1 MSTLNFFMSQQN
13 PIIGNWSHNLKLIK
27 QAWLEGKEQGAD
39 VVVTGELSICGYP
52 PEDMLLRS
60 DFIEKSKQALDD
72 LINHCQDGPAVIVG
86 LPWQTELGLWNG
98 AAVIENGQL
107 TALAGKRELPN
118 YGVFDEKRYF
128 TPCDDVCVVPIKDVN
143 VGIAICE
150 DMWQDRV
157 AKSLAAKGADVIVS
171 MNASPYEMKKDKRR
185 LTTMTKRSQETGLS
199 VLYLNMWGGQD
210 EILFDGGSLTLNA
223 GDNEPSNSL
232 PSFCNNNVMIP
243 YTDGKFKSVTK
254 APKQDLLDELYQ
266 ALVVGLRDYVQKS
279 GFDKGVVL
287 GLSGGIDSA
296 LCATIAAD
304 AVGPEKVLGVLM
316 PSPHSS
322 DHSVADALALG
333 KNLGIKTH
341 TIAIEDGMAAYNQ
354 MLAPLFEGLDQ
365 DVTEENIQARI
376 RGGLLMAISNKFGK
390 MVLTTGNKS
399 EMAVGYATL
408 YGDMC
413 GGYNPL
419 KDVYKTKV
427 FALAEHVNKNGERIP
442 QNTIS
447 KPPSAELRPN
457 QLDNDSLPD
466 YDVLDGILKRYIER
480 NDSADAI
487 IARGY
492 SKQEVLKTI
501 GLVRA
506 AEYKRRQAA
515 PGTKIGERAF
525 GKDFRFPIVNHDSSE
540 VTH

>member
-1 MSTLNFFMSQQN
+1 MSTLNFFASQQN
-13 PIIGNWSHNLKLIK
+13 PIIGNWAHNLNLIK
-27 QAWLEGKEQGAD
+27 QAWQEGKEQGAD

-52 PEDMLLRS
+52 PEDMLLRG
-60 DFIEKSKQALDD
+60 DFIEKSKKALDD
-72 LINHCQDGPAVIVG
+72 LIKHCQDGPAVIVG
-86 LPWQTELGLWNG
+86 LPWQTDLGLWNG

-171 MNASPYEMKKDKRR
+171 INASPYEMKKDKRR
-185 LTTMTKRSQETGLS
+185 EATMAKRSQETGLS
-199 VLYLNMWGGQD
+199 VFYLNMWGGQD

-223 GDNEPSNSL
+223 GEEKPCNHL
-232 PSFCNNNVMIP
+232 PSFANSNVLIP
-243 YTDGKFKSVTK
+243 YSDGKFKSVMET
-254 APKQDLLDELYQ
+254 PKQSLLDELYQ

-304 AVGPEKVLGVLM
+304 AVGPENVLGILM

-333 KNLGIKTH
+333 ENLGIETR
-341 TIAIEDGMAAYNQ
+341 TIAIEDGMAAYNE
-354 MLAPLFEGLDQ
+354 MLAPLFKGLDQ

-447 KPPSAELRPN
+447 KPPSAELRPD
-457 QLDNDSLPD
+457 QLDQDSLPD

-480 NDSADAI
+480 NDSVDAI

-492 SKQEVLKTI
+492 DKEDVLKTI
-501 GLVRA
+501 GLVRG

-525 GKDFRFPIVNHDSSE
+525 GKDFRFPIVNHDTSE
-540 VTH
+540 ATH